1 MGCGFLEVVRCA
13 LKVCCV
19 HVHVLKKRKKEIKI
33 WHWLTI
39 STHFSMQRRIYPPQ
53 FYISVSAEPF
63 VALFFPLCPH
73 SVVFLLQ
80 LYQYPQLL
88 DEGIKGQLQVI
99 SLLKKI
105 IC

>member
-1 MGCGFLEVVRCA
+1 MGCVFLEVVRCA

-39 STHFSMQRRIYPPQ
+39 STH
-53 FYISVSAEPF
+53 
-63 VALFFPLCPH
+63 LFFPLCPH

>member
-39 STHFSMQRRIYPPQ
+39 STHFSMQRRIYAPQ
-53 FYISVSAEPF
+53 FYISVSA

-80 LYQYPQLL
+80 LYQHLQLL

-99 SLLKKI
+99 SALKKI